1 MHATI
6 AKNDRHRPKPENRVA
21 PESDQRWHFDPRAR
35 EPNRTR
41 HTVDYPLP
49 VFFAVLGA
57 AALHATWNAWV
68 RGGTNPLLHTAALV
82 IWTGVFAVPV
92 AIVVPLP
99 NAASWPWLACSIVI
113 HVLYYFTLARAYTH
127 GALSVVYPIM
137 RGGAPVLVSLGT
149 WAFIGESLNTAG
161 WLGVL
166 LVSLGVLAIAFK
178 AKFEKARSAIG
189 WAIACSV
196 TIATYSIVDGQ
207 GARLSQN
214 SLSFT
219 AWLFILESIIFTA
232 LLTMAGQGKP
242 LAGYIRARFGA
253 TAMGGL
259 LSAAGYAIVLWAMTE
274 APMALVSATRETSVL
289 FAALLGVWLLKE
301 KLTAR
306 QWIGACVIVLG
317 LLVLR
322 I

>member
-1 MHATI
+1 M
-6 AKNDRHRPKPENRVA
+6 
-21 PESDQRWHFDPRAR
+21 
-35 EPNRTR
+35 
-41 HTVDYPLP
+41 
-49 VFFAVLGA
+49 LGA

-68 RGGTNPLLHTAALV
+68 RGGSNPLLHTAALV
-82 IWTGVFAVPV
+82 IWTGVIGVPV
-92 AIVVPLP
+92 AIALP
-99 NAASWPWLACSIVI
+99 MPNPASWPWLALSIAI

-149 WAFIGESLNTAG
+149 WIFLGESLSPAG

-178 AKFEKARSAIG
+178 AKLDKARAAIG
-189 WAIACSV
+189 WAIACSI
-196 TIATYSIVDGQ
+196 TIASYSIVDGQ

-214 SLSFT
+214 PLSFT
-219 AWLFILESIIFTA
+219 AWLFILESIVFTA
-232 LLTMAGQGKP
+232 LLGMAGQAKP
-242 LAGYIRARFGA
+242 LAAYMRARMGA
-253 TAMGGL
+253 TALGGL
-259 LSAAGYAIVLWAMTE
+259 LSAAGYAIVLWAMTK

-289 FAALLGVWLLKE
+289 FAALLGVWLLRE

-306 QWIGACVIVLG
+306 QWTGALVIVIG
-317 LLVLR
+317 LLSLR

>member
-1 MHATI
+1 M
-6 AKNDRHRPKPENRVA
+6 
-21 PESDQRWHFDPRAR
+21 
-35 EPNRTR
+35 
-41 HTVDYPLP
+41 DYPLP
-49 VFFAVLGA
+49 VFLAVLGA

-68 RGGTNPLLHTAALV
+68 RGGSNPLLHTAALV
-82 IWTGVFAVPV
+82 IWTGIIAVPV
-92 AIVVPLP
+92 AIVLPLP
-99 NAASWPWLACSIVI
+99 DPASWPLLGLSIAI
-113 HVLYYFTLARAYTH
+113 HVIYYFTLARAYTH

-149 WAFIGESLNTAG
+149 WAFIGESLSPAG
-161 WLGVL
+161 WFGVL

-178 AKFEKARSAIG
+178 AKLEKARAAIG
-189 WAIACSV
+189 WAVACSV

-214 SLSFT
+214 PLSFT
-219 AWLFILESIIFTA
+219 AWLFILESIVFTS
-232 LLTMAGQGKP
+232 LLSLVGQGKP
-242 LAGYIRARFGA
+242 LASYMRNRIGA

-301 KLTAR
+301 RLTAR
-306 QWIGACVIVLG
+306 QWAGACVIVLG
-317 LLVLR
+317 LLALR
-322 I
+322 L

>member
-1 MHATI
+1 M
-6 AKNDRHRPKPENRVA
+6 
-21 PESDQRWHFDPRAR
+21 
-35 EPNRTR
+35 
-41 HTVDYPLP
+41 DYPLP
-49 VFFAVLGA
+49 VFLAVLGA

-68 RGGTNPLLHTAALV
+68 RGGSNPLLHTAALV
-82 IWTGVFAVPV
+82 IWTGVIAIPV
-92 AIVVPLP
+92 AMVLP
-99 NAASWPWLACSIVI
+99 PPHPDSWPLLAASIVI
-113 HVLYYFTLARAYTH
+113 HVFYYLTLARAYTH

-149 WAFIGESLNTAG
+149 WAFIGESLSTAG

-178 AKFEKARSAIG
+178 AKLENARKAIG
-189 WAIACSV
+189 WAVACSV

-214 SLSFT
+214 VLSFT

-232 LLTMAGQGKP
+232 LLSLAGQGKP
-242 LAGYIRARFGA
+242 LVSYIRARFTA

-259 LSAAGYAIVLWAMTE
+259 LSAVGYAIVLWAMTQ

-306 QWIGACVIVLG
+306 QWTGAVVIVAG
-317 LLVLR
+317 LIALR
-322 I
+322 L